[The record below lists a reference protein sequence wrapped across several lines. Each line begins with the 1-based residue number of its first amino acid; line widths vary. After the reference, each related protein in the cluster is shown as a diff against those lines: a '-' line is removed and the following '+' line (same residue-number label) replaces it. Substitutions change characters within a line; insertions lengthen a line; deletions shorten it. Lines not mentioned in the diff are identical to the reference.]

1 MPSYFLFGKYSSDS
15 LRDIS
20 AKRTRKASEIICSF
34 GGKVHA
40 MYVLLGDCDL
50 LIHADLPGNEEAI
63 QISVALSRATGIG
76 FKTMPAMPVEWFDT
90 RIGK

>member
-1 MPSYFLFGKYSSDS
+1 MPTYFLFGKYSGES

-20 AKRTRKASEIICSF
+20 AKRTRKASEIIASF

-40 MYVLLGDCDL
+40 MYVLLGDWDL
-50 LIHADLPGNEEAI
+50 LIHADLPGNESAI

-76 FKTMPAMPVEWFDT
+76 FHTTPAMPVDWFDK
-90 RIGK
+90 RLGK